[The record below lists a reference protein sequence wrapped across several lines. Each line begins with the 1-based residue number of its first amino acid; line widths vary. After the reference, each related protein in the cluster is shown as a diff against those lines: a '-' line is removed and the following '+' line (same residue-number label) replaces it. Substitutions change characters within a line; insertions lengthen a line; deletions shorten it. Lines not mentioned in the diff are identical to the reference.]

1 MTRSDDIPFDEPPRG
16 QGAEGLGAVRAAVA
30 PDAAHG
36 LYDEALALS
45 REGHLGQARDR
56 LRVLTALDPNDGGAR
71 LLLAKVLAAG
81 GRWGDALS
89 ELDAAAACGVNAPP
103 ELRARVEAGRQDELR
118 DDRGERAAARAQV
131 ELQALREEARELR
144 SESARLHQ
152 RVRISEG
159 RARLWTTTT
168 TVVSV
173 VGALLL
179 TATLLKDPGAPEPA
193 GDAAS
198 GAEAPEAA
206 PLPDERPAPRV
217 AGERRYTVRS
227 GDTLSR
233 ISMEMYGTTTRW
245 KDILSANE
253 ATLGG
258 RTDLKVG
265 TELVIP
271 E

>member
-1 MTRSDDIPFDEPPRG
+1 MTRSEDIPFDEPPRG
-16 QGAEGLGAVRAAVA
+16 HGAEGLLAVRAAVDH
-30 PDAAHG
+30 DAAHG
-36 LYDEALALS
+36 LYDEALSLS

-89 ELDAAAACGVNAPP
+89 ELDAAVSCGATAPP
-103 ELRARVEAGRQDELR
+103 ELRARVEAGRKEELR

-131 ELQALREEARELR
+131 ELHALREETRELR
-144 SESARLHQ
+144 SENARLHQ
-152 RVRISEG
+152 RARIAEG
-159 RARLWTTTT
+159 RARLWTTMT

-179 TATLLKDPGAPEPA
+179 AATLLKDPREPA
-193 GDAAS
+193 PAS
-198 GAEAPEAA
+198 VDRAPEAA
-206 PLPDERPAPRV
+206 PLPVERPAPRV
-217 AGERRYTVRS
+217 EGERRYTVRS

-233 ISMEMYGTTTRW
+233 ISKEMYGTTTRW
-245 KDILSANE
+245 KDILTANE